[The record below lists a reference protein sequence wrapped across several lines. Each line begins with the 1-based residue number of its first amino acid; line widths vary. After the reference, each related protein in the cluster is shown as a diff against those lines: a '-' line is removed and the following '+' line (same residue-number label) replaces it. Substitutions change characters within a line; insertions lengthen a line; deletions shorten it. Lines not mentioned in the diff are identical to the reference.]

1 MSGSIEDGEVCNYKS
16 QNLQMRILMLT
27 PYLPWPLHSGGQIR
41 TYNLL
46 KNLADKHEITLFSF
60 IRDEQER
67 SYVGKLAPFCRK
79 IRCFK
84 RTKSPWAVRNIL
96 LSGFTPYPFLVSIYL
111 SSTARR
117 ELTQE
122 LLANEYDIIHAE
134 TFYVMPNI
142 PRTKIPTLLVEQ
154 TIEYL
159 GYQTFTDQSAPLLV
173 RPLLWIDVWKLKF
186 WEKFFWK
193 KADMLV
199 AMSGEDKRWIERL
212 VPQAR
217 VSVVAN
223 GIDVDYFR
231 KTPIKRP
238 KNPTVLFVGNY
249 KWLPNVDAASYLVE
263 EIWPLIHQKMPE
275 ARLNIVGRDA
285 TARVKRFERVA
296 GVKVVGEVEDI
307 RDALGS
313 AHVTL
318 APIRNGRGT
327 RYKILEPMAAKL
339 PVVSTSLGIEG
350 IEAKDGVHA
359 LIKDSAVGLAE
370 ATVKILADKKLAE
383 RLSENAFELVMNN
396 FNWEKISTDLDVV
409 YRELGRR

>member
-1 MSGSIEDGEVCNYKS
+1 MK
-16 QNLQMRILMLT
+16 ILMLT

-60 IRDEQER
+60 IRDEAEMG
-67 SYVGKLAPFCRK
+67 YVGKLMPFVRK
-79 IRCFK
+79 IKCFK
-84 RTKSPWAVRNIL
+84 RTKSPWAARNIM

-111 SSTARR
+111 SSSARR
-117 ELTQE
+117 TLASE
-122 LLANEYDIIHAE
+122 LLTNKYDIIHAE

-159 GYQTFTDQSAPLLV
+159 GYQTFTDQSAPGLV
-173 RPLLWIDVWKLKF
+173 KPLLWIDVLKLKF

-199 AMSGEDKRWIERL
+199 AMSGEDKLWIERL
-212 VPQAR
+212 VSQAK

-223 GIDVDYFR
+223 GIDVNFFK

-238 KNPTVLFVGNY
+238 KHPTVLFVGNY

-263 EIWPLIHQKMPE
+263 EIWPLIHRQLPS

-285 TARVKRFERVA
+285 TERVKKFEKAA
-296 GVKVVGEVEDI
+296 GVRVIGEVGDI
-307 RDALGS
+307 REALGS
-313 AHVTL
+313 AHVTVT
-318 APIRNGRGT
+318 PIRNGRGT
-327 RYKILEPMAAKL
+327 RYKILEAMAAKL

-350 IEAKDGVHA
+350 IRAQDGVHA
-359 LIKDSAVGLAE
+359 LVRDSAAGLAE
-370 ATVKILADKKLAE
+370 ATVKILSDRKLAQK
-383 RLSENAFELVMNN
+383 LSENAFELVMKN
-396 FNWEKISTDLDVV
+396 FNWEKISKDLDQV
-409 YRELGRR
+409 YRELGGAK

>member
-1 MSGSIEDGEVCNYKS
+1 MK
-16 QNLQMRILMLT
+16 ILWLST
-27 PYLPWPLHSGGQIR
+27 GALFPLNKGGNIR

-60 IRDEQER
+60 IRDEAER

-84 RTKSPWAVRNIL
+84 RTKSPWAGRNIL

-111 SSTARR
+111 SSSARR

-142 PRTKIPTLLVEQ
+142 PKTKIPTLLVEQ

-159 GYQTFTDQSAPLLV
+159 GYQTFTDQSAPFLV
-173 RPLLWIDVWKLKF
+173 KPLLWIDVWKLKF

-212 VPQAR
+212 VPLAK
-217 VSVVAN
+217 VAVVAN
-223 GIDVDYFR
+223 GIDVEYFR

-263 EIWPLIHQKMPE
+263 EIWPLIHRMMPR

-285 TARVKRFERVA
+285 TERVKKFEKVA

-307 RDALGS
+307 RDALGR

-339 PVVSTSLGIEG
+339 PVVATSLGIEG
-350 IEAKDGVHA
+350 IQAKDGVHA
-359 LIKDSAVGLAE
+359 LIKDSVSGLAE
-370 ATVKILADKKLAE
+370 ATVRILADKELAE
-383 RLSENAFELVMNN
+383 RLSENAFKLVMKD
-396 FNWEKISTDLDVV
+396 FNWEKISKDLDGV
-409 YRELGRR
+409 YRELGNK